1 MGGWK
6 GVEGWGRRAIL
17 PGWPLRILSFRF
29 HNRTFS
35 FFAFALHPSE
45 RPVRGVSRQDPLIFD
60 LGGLFSPQGMV

>member
-17 PGWPLRILSFRF
+17 SGWPLRILSFRF

-35 FFAFALHPSE
+35 FFAFALLPSE